1 MQVYIERED
10 KIVEVEADNVKELL
24 EKLKINPTTVL
35 ITKNNT
41 LVTEKSILSNKDKIK
56 IIPVIS
62 GGWTS

>member
-10 KIVEVEADNVKELL
+10 KIVDVEADNVKELL

-62 GGWTS
+62 GG